1 MKDLLIFIVRCIE
14 LKEKLILTFIASRQ
28 INLIIFFFFSRLFLT
43 NVVRG
48 LEINLIL
55 QEIKLV
61 TTSQGV
67 TNEEVYLASQRAT
80 TKDRDSAIYFSKRS
94 SKVNRVPGNAAGSEF
109 GYSDLE
115 KNKCGQNTV
124 KLFLDQ
130 QKLCLPSLDN

>member
-28 INLIIFFFFSRLFLT
+28 INFFFFSRLFLV
-43 NVVRG
+43 NVIRG

-55 QEIKLV
+55 QEINLV
-61 TTSQGV
+61 TTPQGV
-67 TNEEVYLASQRAT
+67 TNEKIFLASQRAA
-80 TKDRDSAIYFSKRS
+80 TKDKDIARYFSKRS
-94 SKVNRVPGNAAGSEF
+94 SKVNWVVGNAAGSKF
-109 GYSDLE
+109 VYSDLD

-124 KLFLDQ
+124 KLFLNQ